1 MDSADRQFF
10 EREFEFYAKFGLAVS
25 SLLVNISICLLTVSF
40 YQLFKVK
47 FGFVF
52 CILVFFSL
60 LSSMP
65 GRFWFGSLWLINC

>member
-25 SLLVNISICLLTVSF
+25 SLLVNISICLITVSF

-47 FGFVF
+47 FGLVF
-52 CILVFFSL
+52 CILVF
-60 LSSMP
+60 
-65 GRFWFGSLWLINC
+65 

>member
-47 FGFVF
+47 FGLVF
-52 CILVFFSL
+52 CILVFL
-60 LSSMP
+60 VYYHLCQVD
-65 GRFWFGSLWLINC
+65 FGLVVCG